1 MTPPTDPP
9 PPADNPPASDAPRS
23 ATDPALYT
31 TAPFNIPGR
40 PSGFR
45 RFARLWG
52 FAAFLVVVAYFFRE
66 ALVPFIFA
74 ILIAYVLAPVVDRLA
89 RLRIGRHHLPRGIA
103 VILCYIVV
111 LTATAF
117 FFIAFLPRL
126 SSDFARL
133 GKEAPH
139 LWERAQKEWT
149 PLAARWLEQH
159 FPSLAPDV
167 LDRPAPPPQANGV
180 MTELPPPPGTVLTV
194 TPMANGDYAIT
205 IPVNGLEIERLD
217 DKHVVFHQREAKPQ
231 KRLEDLIRERL
242 VRVLAGLEGQVAEV
256 LKLGQAIVAG
266 IVTLLIQ
273 FVIVLLVAAYML
285 VDIDRVNAFV
295 RSVVPQRHRL
305 EYDAV
310 VRGVNRGLNGVIRGQ
325 LLVCLWN
332 GALTY
337 VGLLIF
343 GVKYSLLLAVL
354 AGVMSVVPIFGSI
367 ASSVPIVIFAVFG
380 DDGVDLFRG
389 LIMLIWIIGV
399 HFTES
404 SLVGPKIMGAQ
415 ARMHPVLVIFA
426 LIAGEHTY
434 GLVGAVLAV
443 PVASI
448 IQTLFMYFRSR
459 AWRVDANTSIL

>member
-1 MTPPTDPP
+1 MTDPPGPPEPPRSPTDP
-9 PPADNPPASDAPRS
+9 S
-23 ATDPALYT
+23 AYVTGPM
-31 TAPFNIPGR
+31 TAPGR
-40 PSGFR
+40 PSAVR

-52 FAAFLVVVAYFFRE
+52 FAAFLVIVAYLFRE
-66 ALVPFIFA
+66 VLVPFIFA
-74 ILIAYVLAPVVDRLA
+74 MVIAYVLAPIVDRLA

-111 LTATAF
+111 LAGTGIF
-117 FFIAFLPRL
+117 FTAFLPRL

-133 GKEAPH
+133 GKEAPK
-139 LWERAQKEWT
+139 LWERAQREWT
-149 PLAARWLEQH
+149 PLAARWLERH
-159 FPSLAPDV
+159 FPSLAPEIEA
-167 LDRPAPPPQANGV
+167 LPPQPKPGAV

-205 IPVNGLEIERLD
+205 LPAGGIEIERAD
-217 DKHVVFHQREAKPQ
+217 DKHVVLRQREDKPQ
-231 KRLEDLIRERL
+231 RHLEDLIRERF

-266 IVTLLIQ
+266 LVTLLMQ
-273 FVIVLLVAAYML
+273 FVVVLLVAAYML
-285 VDIDRVNAFV
+285 VDMVRVHGFL
-295 RSVVPQRHRL
+295 RSVVPDRYRG
-305 EYDAV
+305 EYDAI
-310 VRGVNRGLNGVIRGQ
+310 VRGIDKGLNGVIRGQ

-337 VGLLIF
+337 VGLLVF

-367 ASSVPIVIFAVFG
+367 ASSIPIVIFAIFG
-380 DDGVDLFRG
+380 DEGVEVVRG
-389 LIMLIWIIGV
+389 FAVLLWIIGV

-404 SLVGPKIMGAQ
+404 SFVGPKIMGAA

-434 GLVGAVLAV
+434 GIVGAVLAV

-459 AWRVDANTSIL
+459 AWRLDPAPSRPPRPG